1 MAFTP
6 QAEKYNGEIVEVV
19 LGAGDGAVT
28 VGGEKVLPFCGFE
41 GDSGHRQI
49 VAMEVL
55 DVAPEEWPEALT
67 SVLGDVLADPVAWA
81 KKCQDEFGAE
91 AVALVLAGTDP
102 NAQNRSAQEAAE
114 TAKAVA
120 DAITV
125 PLIVYGSGNVETDAE
140 VLPAVAEALQGK
152 NVVLGPV
159 KEENY
164 KTVVA
169 TALGYKD
176 VVAGET
182 PIDVNMAKQLNILM
196 TNLGM
201 TPDKIL
207 IDPSTGAL
215 GYGLDYTYS
224 VMERDRLS
232 ALLQGD
238 KVLQMPLINNM
249 AKEAWKSKEAK
260 VSGEEEPAWGDEAER
275 GILWEVL
282 TGVGLLMAGADV
294 LIARHPKSAETL
306 RKTIEVF
313 AGRSG

>member
-6 QAEKYNGEIVEVV
+6 QAEKYNGEIGEVI

-28 VGGEKVLPFCGFE
+28 VGGQKVLPFCGFE
-41 GDSGHRQI
+41 GDGGRRQI

-67 SVLGDVLADPVAWA
+67 SVLGDVLGDPVAWA

-91 AVALVLAGTDP
+91 AIALVLAGTDP
-102 NAQNRSAQEAAE
+102 NAENRSAAEAAE

-125 PLIVYGSGNVETDAE
+125 PLIVYGSGNTDKDAE
-140 VLPAVAEALQGK
+140 ALPAVAEAVQGK

-182 PIDVNMAKQLNILM
+182 PIDVNMAKQLNILITQM
-196 TNLGM
+196 GLAA
-201 TPDKIL
+201 DRIL
-207 IDPSTGAL
+207 IDPSTGAV
-215 GYGLDYTYS
+215 GYGIEYSYT
-224 VMERDRLS
+224 VMERLRLA
-232 ALLQGD
+232 ALSQND
-238 KVLQMPLINNM
+238 SMTQMPMICNLGKEAWR
-249 AKEAWKSKEAK
+249 AKEAKASEQD
-260 VSGEEEPAWGDEAER
+260 EPAWGDTEKR
-275 GILWEVL
+275 GVLWEATTAITL
-282 TGVGLLMAGADV
+282 AMSGADV
-294 LIARHPKSAETL
+294 LVMRHPESIRLVHTAIDGLSA
-306 RKTIEVF
+306 
-313 AGRSG
+313 